1 MAGLVSHPLTS
12 ASGLSGVA
20 RVPGDKSISHRS
32 LMIGALAE
40 GETHI
45 MGLLEGEDVLHTAD
59 ALRAM
64 GVVIR
69 RPEKAGGLWHVT
81 GVGDKGLQQPDKE
94 IYLGNSGTSTRLLMG
109 LVAGYPITVT
119 FTGDASLS
127 RRPMGRVI
135 TPLTEMGAKIE
146 STDGGK
152 LPLTVTGAQ
161 TTKPIRYTLPVASA
175 QVKSAIILAGL
186 HAADDTTAIEPLA
199 TRDHTERML
208 NFFGATVTS
217 TIQEDGTNAVT
228 VAPRPTLTGQHV
240 IVPADPSSAGFAA
253 VAALITPGSD
263 IILPQVSINPLRT
276 GLYTTLI
283 EMGADIT
290 FENQRDL
297 SGEITAD
304 LRVRHSA
311 LKGVTVPEARV
322 PSMIDEFPIL
332 SIAAAFADG
341 ATYMAGLEEL
351 RVKESDRLAV
361 MATGLQAAGVDLE
374 MGESSLLIRGRAD
387 TRPQGGCLI
396 ETHLDHRIAMS
407 FLVLGMAT
415 VEPVMVDD
423 AETINTSFPGFA
435 DLMNILGADIRPRA
449 EEAAAT
455 A

>member
-1 MAGLVSHPLTS
+1 
-12 ASGLSGVA
+12 
-20 RVPGDKSISHRS
+20 
-32 LMIGALAE
+32 MIGALAR

-69 RPEKAGGLWHVT
+69 RPETAGGLWHVT
-81 GVGDKGLQQPDKE
+81 GVGEKGLQQPDKD

-135 TPLTEMGAKIE
+135 SPLTEMGAKIDA
-146 STDGGK
+146 TDGGK
-152 LPLTVTGAQ
+152 LPLTITGAAP
-161 TTKPIRYTLPVASA
+161 TKPVRYTLPVASA

-186 HAADDTTAIEPLA
+186 QASDDTTAIEPLA

-208 NFFGATVTS
+208 NFFGAEISSTV
-217 TIQEDGTNAVT
+217 QEDGTNAVT
-228 VAPRPTLTGQHV
+228 VTPRPTLTGQHV
-240 IVPADPSSAGFAA
+240 IVPADPSSAGFAT
-253 VAALITPGSD
+253 VAALIVPGSD
-263 IILPQVSINPLRT
+263 IVLPQVSINPLRT

-290 FENQRDL
+290 FENPRDL
-297 SGEITAD
+297 SGEPTAD
-304 LRVRHSA
+304 IRVRYSP

-332 SIAAAFADG
+332 SIAASFADG
-341 ATYMAGLEEL
+341 ATFMSGLEEL
-351 RVKESDRLAV
+351 RVKESDRLAAIV
-361 MATGLQAAGVDLE
+361 AGLEAAGVDLE
-374 MGESSLLIRGRAD
+374 MGENSLLIRGTAGQK
-387 TRPQGGCLI
+387 PKGGCLV

-407 FLVLGMAT
+407 FLVLGMGTA
-415 VEPVMVDD
+415 EPVMVDD

-449 EEAAAT
+449 ADISAALP
-455 A
+455 